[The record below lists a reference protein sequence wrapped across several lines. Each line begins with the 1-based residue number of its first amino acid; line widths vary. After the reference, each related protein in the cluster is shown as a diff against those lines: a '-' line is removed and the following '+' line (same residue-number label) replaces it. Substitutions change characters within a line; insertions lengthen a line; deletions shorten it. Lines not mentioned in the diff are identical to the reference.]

1 MLDKGVIVGIE
12 QNISYKESLGFVLFK
27 MSPKV
32 NPQCDG
38 LEDTGDL
45 NYNHTIRCIYFYI
58 ISFVI
63 S

>member
-32 NPQCDG
+32 N
-38 LEDTGDL
+38 LSV
-45 NYNHTIRCIYFYI
+45 TI
-58 ISFVI
+58 
-63 S
+63 